1 MLWDFLSRYGEW
13 EEGFQKKKKTKT
25 KLEKKGIPKLA
36 LKTNPENKN
45 PFLVW
50 CLLNALL
57 LLNTLKENTKG

>member
-1 MLWDFLSRYGEW
+1 MGR
-13 EEGFQKKKKTKT
+13 GFSKKKNNKT